1 MDESARMDPVSQLL
15 GLRNYGRKLRVMPTG
30 KSRLVTTP
38 SVKGTSL
45 RHVPLTEGVTSR
57 GEE

>member
-1 MDESARMDPVSQLL
+1 MDPVSQLL

-38 SVKGTSL
+38 SAVKGTSL
-45 RHVPLTEGVTSR
+45 RHVPLTEGVTSL